1 MEKCINEKEFL
12 SLKET
17 AKLLGISNQTASRL
31 TNVNGFPCIKLQ
43 RRILINK
50 NKLFQW
56 LEQNKNIVY

>member
-17 AKLLGISNQTASRL
+17 AKLLGISNKTASRL